1 MSRWLRLMFLT
12 VALARIPVSRTLI
25 VRRMNAG
32 LEKVK
37 VFSALSILL
46 SCIEFLLGRKIG

>member
-1 MSRWLRLMFLT
+1 MFLT

-32 LEKVK
+32 LENVN
-37 VFSALSILL
+37 VFSALRIRL
-46 SCIEFLLGRKIG
+46 SCIEFLLGRKFAQKAG